1 MIETALR
8 ERAPGGMAYDIIGD
22 AGPYL
27 LAVHGGPG
35 MDHVSFRPWLD
46 FLAERVRLVYLDLPG
61 HGQSAPP
68 ADYSLG
74 AMADA
79 LDELR
84 AHLGVEHVLALG
96 ASYGGFVSLVY
107 ALRHPRRVA
116 GLLLVDTA
124 PSYGFRAES
133 LDVARRRGTPEM
145 LAALDRLWNDAL
157 SSDADF
163 RRDWTTILPLYFHS
177 APLEEI
183 RRLAGATTY
192 RLATRKAVLPTFREY
207 DVRERLAEISA
218 PALVVVGRH
227 DWITSVGQA
236 EALASGLPNARLVVF
251 EQSGHMP
258 FVDEPEE
265 FRRVVSDWLGARTP
279 AGAGGSR

>member
-1 MIETALR
+1 MIETRLR
-8 ERAPGGMAYDIIGD
+8 ERAPGGMAYDIVGNR
-22 AGPYL
+22 GPYL

-35 MDHVSFRPWLD
+35 MDHVSVRPWLD
-46 FLAERVRLVYLDLPG
+46 FVAERVRLVYLDLPG
-61 HGQSAPP
+61 HGQSPPP
-68 ADYSLG
+68 ADYSLE

-79 LDELR
+79 LDALR
-84 AHLGVEHVLALG
+84 AHLGVERVLVLG
-96 ASYGGFVSLVY
+96 ASYGGFVGLVY
-107 ALRHPRRVA
+107 ALRHPQRVA

-124 PSYGFRAES
+124 PSYGFRGES
-133 LDVARRRGTPEM
+133 VDVARRRGTPEM
-145 LAALDRLWNDAL
+145 LAALDRLWNDML
-157 SSDADF
+157 GSDADF

-177 APLEEI
+177 APLDEI
-183 RRLAGATTY
+183 RRLADATTY

-207 DVRERLAEISA
+207 DVRERLGEISA

-265 FRRVVSDWLGARTP
+265 FRRVVSDWLE
-279 AGAGGSR
+279 AGGSG

>member
-1 MIETALR
+1 MIQTRLR
-8 ERAPGGMAYDIIGD
+8 ERTPGGMAYDIVGNR
-22 AGPYL
+22 GPYL

-46 FLAERVRLVYLDLPG
+46 FVAERVRLVYLDLPG
-61 HGQSAPP
+61 HGQSPPP
-68 ADYSLG
+68 ADYSLE

-79 LDELR
+79 LDALR
-84 AHLGVEHVLALG
+84 AHLGVERVLVLG
-96 ASYGGFVSLVY
+96 ASYGGFVGLVY
-107 ALRHPRRVA
+107 ALRHPQRVA

-124 PSYGFRAES
+124 PSYGFRGES
-133 LDVARRRGTPEM
+133 VDVARRRGTPEM
-145 LAALDRLWNDAL
+145 LAALDRLWNDTL
-157 SSDADF
+157 GSDADF

-177 APLEEI
+177 APLDEI
-183 RRLAGATTY
+183 RRLADATTY

-207 DVRERLAEISA
+207 DVRERLGEISA

-265 FRRVVSDWLGARTP
+265 FRRVVSDWLE
-279 AGAGGSR
+279 AGGSG

>member
-1 MIETALR
+1 VIETALR

-22 AGPYL
+22 RGPYL

-61 HGQSAPP
+61 HGRSAP
-68 ADYSLG
+68 ATDYSLE

-79 LDELR
+79 LDALR
-84 AHLGVEHVLALG
+84 AHLGVERVLVLG
-96 ASYGGFVSLVY
+96 ASYGGFISLVY
-107 ALRHPRRVA
+107 ALRHPHHVA

-133 LDVARRRGTPEM
+133 VEVARRRGTPEM
-145 LAALDRLWNDAL
+145 LTALDRLWNDTL
-157 SSDADF
+157 GSDAEF
-163 RRDWTTILPLYFHS
+163 QRDWTTILPLYFHS
-177 APLEEI
+177 APLDEI

-192 RLATRKAVLPTFREY
+192 RLATRKAVLPTFRDY
-207 DVRERLAEISA
+207 DVRERLDEISP
-218 PALVVVGRH
+218 PALVAVGRH

-236 EALASGLPNARLVVF
+236 EALAGRLANARLAVF

-265 FRRVVSDWLGARTP
+265 FRRVVNDWLGAR
-279 AGAGGSR
+279 AQVGAGGSR

>member
-145 LAALDRLWNDAL
+145 LAALDRLWNDTL
-157 SSDADF
+157 GSDADF

-192 RLATRKAVLPTFREY
+192 RLATRKAVLPTFRDY
-207 DVRERLAEISA
+207 DVRERLGEISA

-258 FVDEPEE
+258 FVDQPEE
-265 FRRVVSDWLGARTP
+265 FRRVVSDWLGAR
-279 AGAGGSR
+279 AAAAAGGSR

>member
-145 LAALDRLWNDAL
+145 LAALDRLWNDTL
-157 SSDADF
+157 GSDADF

-265 FRRVVSDWLGARTP
+265 FRRVVSDWLGAR
-279 AGAGGSR
+279 AAAAAGGSR